1 MKNRKTISRTV
12 ERTILTVLAVV
23 LGILL
28 AALIAITAYAQHLL
42 GRMNYADPEA
52 TMPTL
57 SAEEIAQFENETDPV
72 EELPESTAPV
82 MEAED
87 VEFGDGPWQEI
98 GGDEIVN
105 ILLIG
110 QDTRGKSRA
119 RSDSMILCTFN
130 REKNTITLTSFMR
143 DLYVKIPGYK
153 SNRIN
158 AAYYYGGMQL
168 LNDTL
173 YENFGVEV
181 DGNVEV
187 DFSRFKDVIDILGGV
202 TLELT
207 SAEVAFVNPR
217 AKGEP
222 LSEGVNLLNGSQAL
236 WYARN
241 RNDVN
246 GDFSRTNRQRKLIN
260 ALIEE
265 YKSKKLTEML
275 GILSDILPLITTDMS
290 RSDITSYAVK
300 LFPML
305 ETAEIKTQGIPA
317 SGAYKDAMID
327 GMSVLV
333 PDLDKNIEIL
343 VDSLT

>member
-1 MKNRKTISRTV
+1 MKNKKTNSRTV
-12 ERTILTVLAVV
+12 ERTILTVLAVI

-28 AALIAITAYAQHLL
+28 AVLIGITAYGQHLL
-42 GRMNYADPEA
+42 GRMNYVDPDA
-52 TMPTL
+52 TIPTL
-57 SAEEIAQFENETDPV
+57 SAEEIAQFENEMDSA
-72 EELPESTAPV
+72 EDLLESTAPV

-87 VEFGDGPWQEI
+87 VELGDGPQQEI

-130 REKNTITLTSFMR
+130 KEKNTVTLTSFMR

-153 SNRIN
+153 RNRIN

-168 LNDTL
+168 LNDTI

-207 SAEVAFVNPR
+207 KGEVAYVNPR
-217 AKGEP
+217 ATGES
-222 LSEGVNLLNGSQAL
+222 LSEGVNQLNGSQAL

-241 RNDVN
+241 RNDVD

-275 GILSDILPLITTDMS
+275 SILSDILPLVTTDMT
-290 RSDITSYAVK
+290 RSDITSYVVQ

-317 SGAYKDAMID
+317 AGAYQDATID